1 MKRMKKTIGVLAL
14 VGLMMMTMIGCGDKN
29 QKESQMNTSAEETIQ
44 ETEDETKP
52 YFEETR
58 ADVQVEVPSEI
69 DAMRPILNG
78 LCKALTGGGIYDPSD
93 AMFYWE
99 AIYSSI
105 NGNTWVHP
113 DISLADNGAGY
124 MVPKAVMEEYAAAMF
139 ADVSALPE
147 LPSNMGGIQYIE
159 EEESYMLYSA
169 GGFVGNMS
177 IVAIESVDE
186 TYKVTVAFQTKTGA
200 VENYSFN
207 LSSGGTDSFPC
218 AVHGLAE

>member
-1 MKRMKKTIGVLAL
+1 MKRMKKTIGVLAIIGL
-14 VGLMMMTMIGCGDKN
+14 VMMSVIGCGGKD
-29 QKESQMNTSAEETIQ
+29 QAETQAVPATDETIL

-58 ADVQVEVPSEI
+58 AEVQVEVPDEV

-99 AIYSSI
+99 AVYSSI
-105 NGNTWVHP
+105 NGNTWIHP

-139 ADVSALPE
+139 ADVSEIPE
-147 LPSNMGGIQYIE
+147 LPSNMGGILYIE

-169 GGFVGNMS
+169 GGFVGNMD
-177 IVAIESVDE
+177 ITAVEAEDNA
-186 TYKVTVAFQTKTGA
+186 YKVTVAFQTKTGA
-200 VENYSFN
+200 IENYNFN
-207 LSSGGTDSFPC
+207 LSSGGTGSFPC
-218 AVHGLAE
+218 AVHGLIE

>member
-1 MKRMKKTIGVLAL
+1 MKRMKKTIGVLTIIG
-14 VGLMMMTMIGCGDKN
+14 VMIMSMIGCGGKD
-29 QKESQMNTSAEETIQ
+29 QPETQTDTVTDETVI

-58 ADVQVEVPSEI
+58 ADVQVEVPDEV

-78 LCKALTGGGIYDPSD
+78 LCKALTGGGNYDPSD

-99 AIYSSI
+99 AVYSSI

-139 ADVSALPE
+139 ADVSELPE

-169 GGFVGNMS
+169 GGFVGNMD
-177 IVAIESVDE
+177 IVAVE
-186 TYKVTVAFQTKTGA
+186 TAEEAYKVTVAFQTKTGA
-200 VENYSFN
+200 IENYSFN
-207 LSSGGTDSFPC
+207 LSNDGTGSFPC

>member
-1 MKRMKKTIGVLAL
+1 MKRMKKTIGVLAI
-14 VGLMMMTMIGCGDKN
+14 VGLMMISMIGCGGKN
-29 QKESQMNTSAEETIQ
+29 QKETQMNTSGEETVQ

-58 ADVQVEVPSEI
+58 ADVQVEVPSEV

-78 LCKALTGGGIYDPSD
+78 LCKALTGGETYDPSD

-124 MVPKAVMEEYAAAMF
+124 MVPKNVMEEYAAAMF
-139 ADVSALPE
+139 ADVSELPE

-177 IVAIESVDE
+177 IAAIESVDDN
-186 TYKVTVAFQTKTGA
+186 YKVTVAFQTKTGA

-218 AVHGLAE
+218 KVHGLAE